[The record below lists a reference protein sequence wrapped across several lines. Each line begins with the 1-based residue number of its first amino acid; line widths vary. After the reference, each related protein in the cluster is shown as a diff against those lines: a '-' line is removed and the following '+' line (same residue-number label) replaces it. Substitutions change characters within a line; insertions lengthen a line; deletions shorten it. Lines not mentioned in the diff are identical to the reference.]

1 MPRHPSIDMD
11 AFIDDMQ
18 LAGHGKTD
26 LLVTNMVE
34 AALDLSQVIELT
46 FGSQISLSKAALV
59 ASSSE
64 VSNR

>member
-1 MPRHPSIDMD
+1 MPRHPRIDVD

-18 LAGHGKTD
+18 LAGQGKTD

-46 FGSQISLSKAALV
+46 LGSQISLPKAALV

-64 VSNR
+64 